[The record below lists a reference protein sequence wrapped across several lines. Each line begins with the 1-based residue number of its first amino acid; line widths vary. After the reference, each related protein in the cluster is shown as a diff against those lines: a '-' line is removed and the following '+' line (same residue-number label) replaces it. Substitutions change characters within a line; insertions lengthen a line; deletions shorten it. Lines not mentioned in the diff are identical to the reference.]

1 MPVVSEPAFV
11 RSEVGIVEFLPE
23 GEHRGYCLRLRGVL
37 ALTLARVAPDPA
49 FTAHKRTQSQRQY
62 ATLPVK
68 AITGHHP

>member
-23 GEHRGYCLRLRGVL
+23 REHRGYCLRLRGIL
-37 ALTLARVAPDPA
+37 ALAFARVAPDSA
-49 FTAHKRTQSQRQY
+49 FTAHKRTQFQRQY

-68 AITGHHP
+68 ATTRHHP